1 MSRANN
7 LNQIQED
14 MTMTMLEKM
23 NKISQNEEATTL
35 ANKFMADAA
44 ARGETGYFQ
53 DMVDLVYT
61 IYFEKN

>member
-1 MSRANN
+1 
-7 LNQIQED
+7 
-14 MTMTMLEKM
+14 MTMLEKM
-23 NKISQNEEATTL
+23 NKISQNEEATAL